1 LSGFA
6 VLNIVFFQEREMT
19 HKKSKTVIASAVSLA
34 LASMMLAGGAYAG
47 VIRNTNPTPG
57 APLGSCGPTQAATQ
71 ACVGAMDLTNIETT
85 IYKADGTVL
94 GTMDTTTGDYP
105 AMGIADYFVSL
116 VKSAGAVVAKLGGK
130 VWPVGEPM
138 AVKSVVGD
146 MNTSH
151 GKPNNCIINTAY
163 ITADK
168 NPDGTS
174 GLLNTLEP
182 LGPIP
187 VICSSDFQTHKRFK
201 IPMQPAALDPATPI
215 DLVFNVVDESVWANA
230 NGLPGNTVTNSLNP
244 NNLRPYQVFSKIN
257 NYTGKRLAGFKVIVG
272 TGTGT
277 AFKSASA
284 LGIEGKLQIS
294 LGLNEAANDVTVK
307 GVKTFYY
314 NNENLFDDEGG
325 MATFSHGLFGAPD
338 KHFSVNGFFD
348 RRTAGFDAVTGC
360 EADPAMTTKCL
371 PYANPYI
378 PVDPAVV
385 GGLADLKATD
395 MIYSTKTLES
405 NYNGPT
411 VLPQPTAGLPFGDWL
426 PFGWNP
432 KGIFWDFD
440 NDPTTDADLVAWWN
454 GSAWLKNF
462 DSGFTPATTAELD
475 AWAKDPLY
483 AIDDIEDTVNL
494 GINYILKVGD
504 GIGTQFTV
512 RIIPIVAADQTQP
525 PYVTTPPPALV
536 PTTPTTPTTPTEPT
550 TPTPTVPVVS
560 SGGGGGGCA
569 IGNDGRFDPT
579 LPAMLFAGL
588 GFLGWRRYKAGK

>member
-1 LSGFA
+1 
-6 VLNIVFFQEREMT
+6 MT

-71 ACVGAMDLTNIETT
+71 GCVGAMDLTNVETK
-85 IYKADGTVL
+85 IYKADGTEL
-94 GTMDTTTGDYP
+94 GSFNKTTGDYP
-105 AMGIADYFVSL
+105 VMGLADYFVSL
-116 VKSAGAVVAKLGGK
+116 VMSGTSVVAKLGGK

-146 MNTSH
+146 MKTSN

-163 ITADK
+163 ISADK
-168 NPDGTS
+168 NLPSLISGFLDMPD
-174 GLLNTLEP
+174 
-182 LGPIP
+182 PIP

-201 IPMQPAALDPATPI
+201 IPMQPASLDPANTPI
-215 DLVFNVVDESVWANA
+215 DLVFDVVNESVWANA
-230 NGLPGNTVTNSLNP
+230 DGLPGNTVTNPLNP
-244 NNLRPYQVFSKIN
+244 TNLRPYQVFSKIN
-257 NYTGKRLAGFKVIVG
+257 NYTDKRLAGFKVIVG

-284 LGIEGKLQIS
+284 LGIEDRLQIS
-294 LGLNEAANDVTVK
+294 LGLNEAAKVTTAP
-307 GVKTFYY
+307 GGAKTFAYTD
-314 NNENLFDDEGG
+314 ENIFDDEGG
-325 MATFSHGLFGAPD
+325 MATFSHGLFGPPD

-348 RRTAGFDAVTGC
+348 KRTAGFDAVQGC
-360 EADPAMTTKCL
+360 DDDPAMTTKCQL
-371 PYANPYI
+371 YPNPYT
-378 PVDPAVV
+378 PVDMTAVPSGV
-385 GGLADLKATD
+385 LTPLRAAD
-395 MIYSTKTLES
+395 MIYSTAELVS
-405 NYNGPT
+405 NYVGPVDPVGT
-411 VLPQPTAGLPFGDWL
+411 VGLPFGKWL
-426 PFGWNP
+426 PFGWHP

-440 NDPTTDADLVAWWN
+440 NDPTTDADLLAWWN
-454 GSAWLKNF
+454 GSQWLKNY
-462 DSGFTPATTAELD
+462 DSGFTPATTAELT
-475 AWAKDPLY
+475 AWGSDKSCGTASTPYSCY

-504 GIGTQFTV
+504 GITGNKITV
-512 RIIPIVAADQTQP
+512 RIIPIVAADQTVP
-525 PYVTTPPPALV
+525 AYVSTPPAAL
-536 PTTPTTPTTPTEPT
+536 PTTPTTPTEPT

-560 SGGGGGGCA
+560 SSSGGGGGCA